1 MDAIRLSE
9 ARWARGGAIQRFWG
23 DRLGSALVE
32 FSLIAAMLLF
42 SILYVVELGLTHLT
56 TLQLESATSNVA
68 RVVRTGRLN
77 SLKLLSIDRETTGSE
92 NANDS
97 GTQAKPK
104 DDPLTEADV
113 KTYVCARMV
122 FAVDCLGKTRV
133 FIQEFQGLGGIS
145 DVDEI
150 GDAFNNKTT
159 LDASKIGGNDYVF
172 VTVVLRSTLS
182 VLGDSYDLQA
192 SAVARNEPF

>member
-1 MDAIRLSE
+1 MDTILLTE
-9 ARWARGGAIQRFWG
+9 ARRARGGALQRCLG

-32 FSLIAAMLLF
+32 FSVIAAVLLF
-42 SILYVVELGLTHLT
+42 SIFYVVELGLTHLT

-77 SLKLLSIDRETTGSE
+77 SLKLLSIDRETTGSVDS
-92 NANDS
+92 NDS
-97 GTQAKPK
+97 GSQTMPE
-104 DDPLTEADV
+104 DDALTEADV
-113 KTYVCARMV
+113 KAYVCARMV

-145 DVDEI
+145 TVPDI
-150 GDAFNNKTT
+150 GDPFKNDTE
-159 LDASKIGGNDYVF
+159 LDASSIGGNDYVL

-182 VLGDSYDLQA
+182 ILGDSYDLRA